1 MKKIIMVLGVVA
13 LLAVAAVSMGVA
25 NAKPGGQELKV
36 DALITTISPG
46 PSPALAKGATL
57 YVEFDLFRQG
67 DAGNEVVGEGD
78 FMGMST
84 AGNVSEAMG
93 LFVYRLDG
101 KGDIHVSSGA
111 GTGLAPEG
119 RIGAIIG
126 GTGIYRGVTGEYHHK
141 AVGGGEIHI
150 TFKFNSGKN

>member
-13 LLAVAAVSMGVA
+13 LLVVAAVSMGVA
-25 NAKPGGQELKV
+25 NAKPGGQELMV
-36 DALITTISPG
+36 DAVITNLTPG
-46 PSPALAKGATL
+46 SSSTLNKGETL

-67 DAGNEVVGEGD
+67 DAGGEVIGEGD

-84 AGNVSEAMG
+84 AGNVSGAMG
-93 LFVYRLDG
+93 LFVYRIDDIG
-101 KGDIHVSSGA
+101 EIHVSAGS
-111 GTGLAPEG
+111 GTGVDPEG

-141 AVGGGEIHI
+141 SVGGGELHI
-150 TFKFNSGKN
+150 TFKFNSGQN